1 MPWPRLCFR
10 LSTTQITL
18 YNTIMQD
25 YTFDIINAR
34 FIASGVAVQAKGL
47 AYRLRL
53 NKGRDVMKQEDY
65 KLGTLPD
72 YATPGGTAE
81 GERPI
86 NKGEEKWSGS
96 GDYWLGRY
104 VLTDMVVKVPDMGM
118 LLINDVTVNVSLQKE
133 VVKTALVGRAGTI
146 KEYITDG
153 DYQLSMS
160 VGIVATDGNGEIIDQ
175 YPERAVAQLREI
187 LERSEALEVSS
198 AFLDLFGI
206 TRMVVTGFSA
216 KQMTHSNR
224 QVIEITALSD
234 TEYVIESNDY

>member
-1 MPWPRLCFR
+1 
-10 LSTTQITL
+10 
-18 YNTIMQD
+18 MQD
-25 YTFDIINAR
+25 YNLHINLLDGR
-34 FIASGVAVQAKGL
+34 FVGAGVLTQAKGEL
-47 AYRLRL
+47 YRLQ
-53 NKGRDVMKQEDY
+53 GRYHY
-65 KLGTLPD
+65 KHR
-72 YATPGGTAE
+72 PGGTAE
-81 GERPI
+81 GTEPI
-86 NKGEEKWSGS
+86 NKSEEKRSGS
-96 GDYWLGRY
+96 GDYWLGRT
-104 VLTDMVVKVPDMGM
+104 VLTDMVVKVPDEGL

-160 VGIVATDGNGEIIDQ
+160 VGIVATDENGEIIDQ
-175 YPERAVAQLREI
+175 YPERAIAQLREI
-187 LERSEALEVSS
+187 LEKPEALEVSS

>member
-1 MPWPRLCFR
+1 
-10 LSTTQITL
+10 
-18 YNTIMQD
+18 MQN

-34 FIASGVAVQAKGL
+34 FIASGVAIQAKGL

-65 KLGTLPD
+65 KLGTLPG
-72 YATPGGTAE
+72 YSLPGGTAE
-81 GERPI
+81 GSEPI
-86 NKGEEKWSGS
+86 NKSEEKWSGS
-96 GDYWLGRY
+96 GDYWLGRT
-104 VLTDMVVKVPDMGM
+104 VLTDMVVKVPDEGL

-160 VGIVATDGNGEIIDQ
+160 VGIVATDENGEIIDQ
-175 YPERAVAQLREI
+175 YPERAVAQFREI
-187 LERSEALEVSS
+187 LERPEALEVSS

>member
-1 MPWPRLCFR
+1 
-10 LSTTQITL
+10 
-18 YNTIMQD
+18 MQN

-34 FIASGVAVQAKGL
+34 FIASGVAIQAKGL

-53 NKGRDVMKQEDY
+53 NKDRDVMKQEDY
-65 KLGTLPD
+65 KLGTLPG
-72 YATPGGTAE
+72 YSTPVGTAE
-81 GERPI
+81 GSHPI
-86 NKGEEKWSGS
+86 NKGEERWSGS
-96 GDYWLGRY
+96 GDYWLGRT
-104 VLTDMVVKVPDMGM
+104 VLTDMVVKVPDEGL

-160 VGIVATDGNGEIIDQ
+160 VGIVATDDNGEIIDQ
-175 YPERAVAQLREI
+175 YPERAIAQLREI
-187 LERSEALEVSS
+187 LERPEALEVSS

-206 TRMVVTGFSA
+206 THMVVTGFSA